1 MDCLFFLLK
10 KERMSDSRNDL
21 GYWTLPLPDVEGKEW
36 SRIPRVSRHIPFGYV
51 VDSEDDDYLIP
62 VPEELEAL
70 EMAKKHLKQYSY
82 RKVANWLTQQTGRS
96 ISFRGLKKRID
107 IENKRRKVTGIKREL
122 ARRLE
127 KTLHQIKKL
136 EESTGTY
143 TTEDRTT

>member
-1 MDCLFFLLK
+1 MFFLLK

-21 GYWTLPLPDVEGKEW
+21 GYWTLPLPDIEGKEW

-136 EESTGTY
+136 EEGTGTY

>member
-1 MDCLFFLLK
+1 
-10 KERMSDSRNDL
+10 
-21 GYWTLPLPDVEGKEW
+21 
-36 SRIPRVSRHIPFGYV
+36 
-51 VDSEDDDYLIP
+51 

-107 IENKRRKVTGIKREL
+107 IENKRRKVTGIKRQL
-122 ARRLE
+122 AKRLE

-136 EESTGTY
+136 EEGTGTY

>member
-1 MDCLFFLLK
+1 
-10 KERMSDSRNDL
+10 MSDSRNDL

-36 SRIPRVSRHIPFGYV
+36 NRIPRVSRHIPFGYV
-51 VDSEDDDYLIP
+51 VDSEDNDYLIP

-107 IENKRRKVTGIKREL
+107 IENKRRKVTGIKRQL
-122 ARRLE
+122 AKRLE

-136 EESTGTY
+136 EEGTGTY

>member
-1 MDCLFFLLK
+1 
-10 KERMSDSRNDL
+10 MSDSRNDL

-107 IENKRRKVTGIKREL
+107 IENKRRKVTGIKRQL
-122 ARRLE
+122 AKRLE

-136 EESTGTY
+136 EEGTGTY

>member
-1 MDCLFFLLK
+1 LSFLLK

-21 GYWTLPLPDVEGKEW
+21 GYWTLPLPDIEGKEW
-36 SRIPRVSRHIPFGYV
+36 TKIPRVSRHIPFGYV
-51 VDSEDDDYLIP
+51 VDAEDDDYLIP

-107 IENKRRKVTGIKREL
+107 IENKRRKVTGIKRQL
-122 ARRLE
+122 AKRLE

-136 EESTGTY
+136 EESTGRY
-143 TTEDRTT
+143 TTEDRTA

>member
-1 MDCLFFLLK
+1 MFFLLK

-21 GYWTLPLPDVEGKEW
+21 GYWTLPLPDIEGKEW

-70 EMAKKHLKQYSY
+70 EMAKKHLKHYSY

-107 IENKRRKVTGIKREL
+107 IENKRRKVTGIKRQL

-127 KTLHQIKKL
+127 KTLHPIKKL

>member
-1 MDCLFFLLK
+1 LFFLLK

-21 GYWTLPLPDVEGKEW
+21 GYWTLPLPDIEGKEW

-107 IENKRRKVTGIKREL
+107 IENKRRKVTGIKRQL
-122 ARRLE
+122 AKRLE

-136 EESTGTY
+136 EEGTGTY

>member
-1 MDCLFFLLK
+1 MFFLLK

-107 IENKRRKVTGIKREL
+107 IENKRRKVTGIKRQL
-122 ARRLE
+122 AKRLE

-136 EESTGTY
+136 EEGTGTY

>member
-1 MDCLFFLLK
+1 LFFLLK

-36 SRIPRVSRHIPFGYV
+36 NRIPRVSRHIPFGYV
-51 VDSEDDDYLIP
+51 VDSEDNDYLIP

-107 IENKRRKVTGIKREL
+107 IENKRRKVTGIKRQL
-122 ARRLE
+122 AKRLE

-136 EESTGTY
+136 EEGTGTY

>member
-1 MDCLFFLLK
+1 MFFLLK

-122 ARRLE
+122 ARRLK